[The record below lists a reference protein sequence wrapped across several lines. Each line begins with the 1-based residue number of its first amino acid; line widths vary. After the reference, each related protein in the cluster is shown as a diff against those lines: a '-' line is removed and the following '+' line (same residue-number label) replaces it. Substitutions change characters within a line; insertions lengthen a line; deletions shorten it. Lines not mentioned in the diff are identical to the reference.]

1 MSLRARDARA
11 PAGLR
16 AFGRPGRRA
25 PARAGRR
32 PSPAGARFASALLI
46 VAVVLVGATG
56 VFVSGDAPPS
66 IQSRLN
72 PLHYESEITQ
82 AAARNGI
89 DPYLVAAVARAE
101 SGYDSDVVSSAGAV
115 GLMQIMPSTAE
126 WIAQRDD
133 WRGGPADDLTDP
145 TLNLELGAFYLAF
158 LIDLFEGDT
167 RSALAAYNA
176 GQGTVATWLESAG
189 DDRLSLDSSD
199 IPFPETRG
207 FVQRVERFRTLYR
220 QAHPNAFLT

>member
-1 MSLRARDARA
+1 MSSRARDTRG
-11 PAGLR
+11 PGRLR
-16 AFGRPGRRA
+16 TFERPGRR
-25 PARAGRR
+25 PTGRTGRR
-32 PSPAGARFASALLI
+32 SSAAGPRLAAILLLL
-46 VAVVLVGATG
+46 AVVLVSGTG
-56 VFVSGDAPPS
+56 VLVSGDTPPS

-89 DPYLVAAVARAE
+89 DPYLVAAVVRAE

-126 WIAQRDD
+126 WIAQRED
-133 WRGGPADDLTDP
+133 WQGGPADDLTDP
-145 TLNLELGAFYLAF
+145 ALNLELGAFYLAF
-158 LIDLFEGDT
+158 LIDLFEGDM

-176 GQGTVATWLESAG
+176 GQGTVATWLERAG
-189 DDRLSLDSSD
+189 DDRLSLDSAD

-207 FVQRVERFRTLYR
+207 FVERVERFRALYR
-220 QAHPNAFLT
+220 EVHPNAFLT